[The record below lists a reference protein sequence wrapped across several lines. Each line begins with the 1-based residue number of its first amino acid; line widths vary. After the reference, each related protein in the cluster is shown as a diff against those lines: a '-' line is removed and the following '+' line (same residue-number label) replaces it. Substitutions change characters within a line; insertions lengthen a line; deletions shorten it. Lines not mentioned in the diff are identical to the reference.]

1 MKLSTR
7 SRYGTRMLLD
17 MAKHY
22 NQGPVQLG
30 DIAKRQNISMKYLE
44 QIIIPLKKAH
54 YVESVRGPKGATCSP
69 NRLSRSPW
77 GKSWPC

>member
-17 MAKHY
+17 LAQHY

-30 DIAKRQNISMKYLE
+30 EIAKRQNISL
-44 QIIIPLKKAH
+44 
-54 YVESVRGPKGATCSP
+54 
-69 NRLSRSPW
+69 
-77 GKSWPC
+77 